1 MKCPYCKQE
10 MVLGYIQSS
19 RMLVWDKE
27 KLSGIIIPNSLED
40 GMRLTKGIWKKCNRI
55 KLLRKMQYIVIC
67 IKKIN

>member
-40 GMRLTKGIWKKCNRI
+40 GMILTKGIWKK
-55 KLLRKMQYIVIC
+55 MQ
-67 IKKIN
+67 

>member
-27 KLSGIIIPNSLED
+27 KLSGMIIPNSPED
-40 GMRLTKGIWKKCNRI
+40 GMILTKGIWKKHAIESNFCEKCSI
-55 KLLRKMQYIVIC
+55 LLSVLKE
-67 IKKIN
+67 